1 MHKNPGICFYNYETL
16 LLRMQGLKDFL
27 HSTWVQNSIS
37 MALYERVE
45 AGFVVQSDIGTL
57 VEARNVL
64 VISTESVPEVE
75 M

>member
-1 MHKNPGICFYNYETL
+1 
-16 LLRMQGLKDFL
+16 MQGLKDFL

>member
-27 HSTWVQNSIS
+27 HATWVQNSIS